1 MMRHTYLTLELIG
14 EAFKLGGITLTEA
27 NELLQQLERCRELYL
42 KRNS

>member
-1 MMRHTYLTLELIG
+1 MRHIYLTLASIK

-42 KRNS
+42 KSNS

>member
-1 MMRHTYLTLELIG
+1 MKHIYLTLASIE